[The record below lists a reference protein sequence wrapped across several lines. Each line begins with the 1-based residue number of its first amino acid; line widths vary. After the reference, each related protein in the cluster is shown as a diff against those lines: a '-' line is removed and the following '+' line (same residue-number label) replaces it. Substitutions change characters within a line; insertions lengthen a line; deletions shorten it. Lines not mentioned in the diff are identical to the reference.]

1 MSEDVEKI
9 KSKVSKIDVEKDKE
23 LQDEIDQWEID
34 STKGGNINKFHK
46 DNDNK

>member
-23 LQDEIDQWEID
+23 LQDEVEQWEID

-46 DNDNK
+46 KNDNK

>member
-1 MSEDVEKI
+1 MAEDVEKI

-23 LQDEIDQWEID
+23 LQHEIDQWEID
-34 STKGGNINKFHK
+34 STKGVNLNKFHK

>member
-34 STKGGNINKFHK
+34 STKGGKINKFHK